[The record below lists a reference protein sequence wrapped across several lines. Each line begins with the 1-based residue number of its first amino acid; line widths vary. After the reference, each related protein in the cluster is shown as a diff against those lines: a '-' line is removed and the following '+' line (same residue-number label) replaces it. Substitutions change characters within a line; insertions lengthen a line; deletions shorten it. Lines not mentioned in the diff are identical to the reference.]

1 MRAVRE
7 LPEFMRGYGQR
18 VDAIRFS
25 DASKRL
31 KVVGFVVGPLLGSI
45 AVLLPFFGLVPIRT
59 AVILGAALTLVA
71 LVLLVISYNTEAATC
86 SECNSAIRKVWHSET
101 VGQLRYVGPL
111 YVCSK
116 CKAFESHMYLSD

>member
-1 MRAVRE
+1 MTTDVQTSNSKLDAVKW
-7 LPEFMRGYGQR
+7 
-18 VDAIRFS
+18 I
-25 DASKRL
+25 
-31 KVVGFVVGPLLGSI
+31 VV
-45 AVLLPFFGLVPIRT
+45 
-59 AVILGAALTLVA
+59 VA